1 MTAND
6 ILYARAL
13 LKRWHQA
20 TRILKIL
27 ETTDRVT
34 IKARCFDGGSYDMP
48 LSYFG
53 PPDEAI
59 RAYCTSPVKERIAR
73 IEAELKNLGVT
84 EFAAD
89 DVKYKIANDVDVTT
103 NETDR
108 YRLVNESDW
117 HEDVATKSE

>member
-6 ILYARAL
+6 VLYARAL

-20 TRILKIL
+20 TRILKTL

-34 IKARCFDGGSYDMP
+34 IRARCFDSGSYDMP
-48 LSYFG
+48 LSYVG

-73 IEAELKNLGVT
+73 IEAELQNLGIT
-84 EFAAD
+84 EFTTKAMQ
-89 DVKYKIANDVDVTT
+89 YKIANNVDVTT
-103 NETDR
+103 DETDR
-108 YRLVNESDW
+108 YQLVNESDW
-117 HEDVATKSE
+117 HEDVATSDK